1 MLRSFALFS
10 IALLTACATP
20 AALPGGEWTLIS
32 AEAVKPTI
40 AFDGERASGFAGCN
54 RFFAAVTRAD
64 GHVSL
69 TGIGATRM
77 FCEGRMQIEQDY
89 LAKLGQVAAVRTEG
103 AELSLRD
110 ADGRELLRFSRAP

>member
-1 MLRSFALFS
+1 MLRLFALLS
-10 IALLTACATP
+10 IALLAACATP
-20 AALPGGEWTLIS
+20 ATLPSGEWTLIS

-40 AFDGERASGFAGCN
+40 ALEGDRASGFAGCN
-54 RFFAAVTRAD
+54 RFFATVTRAD

-89 LAKLGQVAAVRTEG
+89 LAKLGQVAAVQADG

-110 ADGRELLRFSRAP
+110 AEGRELLRFSRAP